1 MAGRARVV
9 LRPNGFQSLLFN
21 IGGAGRRMLERKAE
35 RVAALA
41 RINSASNGSIPEGII
56 VGPVVGKKIEV
67 ISTNRHSLLVHN
79 GSPRHFIRPR
89 RSSSRARLR
98 FMVGGRIVYA
108 RVVDHPGYRGN
119 PFLTDALR
127 DAG

>member
-9 LRPNGFQSLLFN
+9 LRPSGFESLLYN
-21 IGGAGRRMLERKAE
+21 VGGAGRRMLERKAE

-41 RINSASNGSIPEGII
+41 RINAASNGSISAGIV

-67 ISTNRHSLLVHN
+67 ISTNPHSLLVHN
-79 GSPRHFIRPR
+79 GSRRHFIRPR
-89 RSSSRARLR
+89 RSRGRLR
-98 FMVGGRIVYA
+98 FMIGGRVVYA